1 MPKSKLNP
9 RHSARV
15 IEARAGLIPA
25 SDDIEDE
32 LDART
37 ARIRRT
43 VRTYAKGTNG
53 RDDLAIANIL
63 EDIRHYCDSK
73 TLSFDELD
81 MAAYNNHKEYV
92 NESPWISRP
101 ARRRV
106 LFC

>member
-9 RHSARV
+9 RHDARV

-37 ARIRRT
+37 GRIGRT
-43 VRTYAKGTNG
+43 VRAYAKVTNG
-53 RDDLAIANIL
+53 RDDLAIASIL

-73 TLSFDELD
+73 ALSFDELD
-81 MAAYNNHKEYV
+81 TAAYNNHLEYV

-101 ARRRV
+101 LRRRA

>member
-32 LDART
+32 LDSRT
-37 ARIRRT
+37 AHIRRIL
-43 VRTYAKGTNG
+43 RTYAKGTNG
-53 RDDLAIANIL
+53 RDDLAITNLL

-73 TLSFDELD
+73 TLRFDELD
-81 MAAYNNHKEYV
+81 AAAQNNHEEYQ
-92 NESPWISRP
+92 ESPWISRLLP
-101 ARRRV
+101 TT
-106 LFC
+106 

>member
-9 RHSARV
+9 RQSARV

-37 ARIRRT
+37 ARIGRT
-43 VRTYAKGTNG
+43 VRTYAKETNG

-81 MAAYNNHKEYV
+81 TAAYNSHLEYV
-92 NESPWISRP
+92 NESPWISRLSP
-101 ARRRV
+101 TT
-106 LFC
+106 